1 MADKKA
7 TMNNINILNAVRAK
21 ASLEY
26 KSRIPEATQQNIDE
40 IYETLLDPFNSI
52 TRDELVPALVEMI
65 ASQRIQYATFRNPL
79 RFLNSNAMPF
89 GAVEQEIYVNFAKGY
104 SHDHKISIEE
114 ATAIYDSYI
123 MGLYHHINFDM
134 DYPVTIYYEDLRTAF
149 LDEYGMRTLIQAKTE
164 SVISGCNLDEFTT
177 AKQLVVSAYNAGCTY
192 PVHVDGVTN
201 AEQASDLLVKLQ
213 TYIGKVQFPNVN
225 LNFAGANSFVG
236 AGEMLFITTPESK
249 ANLNVYS
256 YAGAYNLDKM
266 IPDAQQVIV
275 DDFNGNDNIIGVLV
289 DKRFFRIREQLR
301 MMANDGVQRGR
312 RYNLTYMLKAMFSY
326 SIFFPIIV
334 FTKDTVDVTA
344 INCDA
349 TNYTAG
355 ADNPLTVTTTFANKG
370 FGGIDVTIDGNSS
383 SDTFIIPGTTILR
396 AAKNESGTITVK
408 FTSRAKSSVTK
419 EVSLTAS

>member
-1 MADKKA
+1 MAKA
-7 TMNNINILNAVRAK
+7 TMNNINVLNAVRAK

-26 KSRIPEATQQNIDE
+26 KARIPEATQENIDD
-40 IYETLLDPFNSI
+40 IYNTLLDPFNSI

-79 RFLNSNAMPF
+79 RMLNDNAMPF

-104 SHDHKISIEE
+104 EHNHKITNEE

-149 LDEYGMRTLIQAKTE
+149 LDEYGMRNLIQAKSE
-164 SVISGCNLDEFTT
+164 SVISACNLDEFST

-201 AEQASDLLVKLQ
+201 TEQAQDLLVKLQ

-225 LNFAGANSFVG
+225 LNYAGANSFAG
-236 AGEMLFITTPESK
+236 AGEMLFVTTPEAK
-249 ANLNVYS
+249 AVLNVYT

-266 IPDAQQVIV
+266 IPDAQQIII
-275 DDFNGNDNIIGVLV
+275 DSFNDNPNIIGVLV

-326 SIFFPIIV
+326 SLFFPIIV
-334 FTKDTVDVTA
+334 FTKDTVGVTA
-344 INCDA
+344 INCTD
-349 TNYTAG
+349 TKYTAG
-355 ADNPLTVTTTFANKG
+355 ADNNLTVTTTFADKG
-370 FGGIDVTIDGNSS
+370 FGGMDVSISGNSS
-383 SDTFIIPGTTILR
+383 SDTYIIPGTTILR
-396 AAKNESGTITVK
+396 VDKSETGTITVK
-408 FTSRAKSSVTK
+408 FTNRANSAVTK
-419 EVSLTAS
+419 SVSLTKQA